1 MSIFK
6 RIFTIGKAEANA
18 AVNKLEDPIKMTE
31 QGIRD
36 LKGDLDKSLQA
47 LAEVKAVA
55 IRSKRER
62 QTAIVKARDFE
73 KKAMLLLQRAESGAI
88 DIGEAERLAGEA
100 LVKKQEN
107 EERAAAQNGEI
118 QMMDNNIQKLESNI
132 QRLKNSISHYENEL
146 KTLKARAR
154 ISSAQ
159 KKINKSLANI
169 DSSGTV
175 SMLERMKDK
184 VEADEALSEAYLEI
198 ADNGKS
204 IDEEIDNA
212 LHGDKRVEA
221 GLALEELKR
230 KMNMQ

>member
-6 RIFTIGKAEANA
+6 RIFSLGKAEANA
-18 AVNKLEDPIKMTE
+18 VIDKLEDPIKMTE

-36 LKGDLDKSLQA
+36 LKNDLDKSLQA
-47 LAEVKAVA
+47 LAEVKALA
-55 IRSKRER
+55 IRNRREKSMAE
-62 QTAIVKARDFE
+62 QKAADFE
-73 KKAMLLLQRAESGAI
+73 RKAMALLQKAQGGSI
-88 DIGEAERLAGEA
+88 DMTEAERLAGEA

-107 EERAAAQNGEI
+107 EEIAKTRIGEL
-118 QMMDNNIQKLESNI
+118 QMLENNIQKLDSNI
-132 QRLKNSISHYENEL
+132 QRLKSSISNYENQL

-159 KKINKSLANI
+159 KKINKSLANV

-184 VEADEALSEAYLEI
+184 VDQEEALSEAYLDI

-204 IDEEIDNA
+204 IDDEIDNA
-212 LHGDKRVEA
+212 LRGEKKVEA
-221 GLALEELKR
+221 NLALEELKK
-230 KMNMQ
+230 KMNM